1 MRSLVLIMLL
11 LVINIRLTQA
21 QQVASYIN
29 EKRSW
34 YKIGETSVEFQE
46 SSDAI
51 VIQSDDRFAAVKF
64 VVVNAPV
71 DLIEMEVIYEMKNL
85 ETVKEK
91 IYVNVPGES
100 KIIDLN
106 NGEWKLKKIIFMY
119 TTEPGNRDKKGHVE
133 IWGISPGSKK

>member
-1 MRSLVLIMLL
+1 MRILVLIMLL
-11 LVINIRLTQA
+11 LVINTRFTQA
-21 QQVASYIN
+21 QQVASNIN

-71 DLIEMEVIYEMKNL
+71 DLIEMEVIYEMKNQ
-85 ETVKEK
+85 ETANEK
-91 IYVNVPGES
+91 IRVNVPGES

-119 TTEPGNRDKKGHVE
+119 TTEPINRDKKGHVE
-133 IWGISPGSKK
+133 IWGISPGNKK